1 MPLPEH
7 VRGYLIRLLERD
19 AAERAQADAELDE
32 LARAAEIHQTRPLPE
47 ALRGWLN
54 SATGQMRWKR
64 ARPVAAKE
72 LADHLSDQYEA
83 FLDEGMD
90 EDAAAEATAREMGD
104 AVETGTLLDRAWRP
118 RPDWVMLGIVL
129 LVAAVGKVV
138 QYLLGMN
145 PANEVPILATTQVG
159 IYLYGVVFLFA
170 GYFLDYTIF
179 GRHCKLLF
187 TLWCVVGLLMLF
199 GPLQRIQSGAN
210 ISLRRWVWFFPVL
223 FAGILYGQR
232 GKGTAGIRNCLLYM
246 LGMWFFTMFAPSTAA
261 LCVLTVVCCGMLFA
275 AVWRGVFGKRTKGRL
290 VLSLLPVLMIAAY
303 AACMLCFS
311 DAAREQMAL
320 FFNPLLDPNGEG
332 FTGSV
337 MRFIMFGSVTDL
349 GDWDVVVSPVTDFCM
364 NGLGGT
370 ADYILAS
377 AKYSWGWTGFLILL
391 GLEVLFLVWGFHL
404 ARRQTGL
411 LARSVC
417 MGVML
422 TFALQTALYVL
433 QNFGFMLL
441 SAYGLPL
448 LSYGANYL
456 LQTMFLLGVLL
467 SAQRTGQLESGLA
480 PAPALERKRE
490 PS

>member
-1 MPLPEH
+1 MRLPEG
-7 VRGYLIRLLERD
+7 VRRYLIHLLERD
-19 AAERAQADAELDE
+19 AAERAQATAELDA
-32 LARAAEIHQTRPLPE
+32 LAEAAKGHAARPLPDT
-47 ALRGWLN
+47 LRGWLN
-54 SATGQMRWKR
+54 DATGQMRWKR

-129 LVAAVGKVV
+129 LVAAVGKVA
-138 QYLLGMN
+138 QYLLGLDS
-145 PANEVPILATTQVG
+145 ASQAPIRAETQVV
-159 IYLYGVVFLFA
+159 IYLYGVACLLI

-179 GRHCKLLF
+179 GRHCKLLYA
-187 TLWCVVGLLMLF
+187 LWCVVGLLMAF

-210 ISLRRWVWFFPVL
+210 FYLRQWVWFVPVL
-223 FAGILYGQR
+223 FAGVLYSQR
-232 GKGTAGIRNCLLYM
+232 GKGTAGIRNCLLSM
-246 LGMWFFTMFAPSTAA
+246 IGLWFFTMFAPSTAA
-261 LCVLTVVCCGMLFA
+261 LCVLTTVCCGLLFA
-275 AVWRGVFGKRTKGRL
+275 AVWRGAFGKRTRGRL
-290 VLSLLPVLMIAAY
+290 VLSI
-303 AACMLCFS
+303 S
-311 DAAREQMAL
+311 
-320 FFNPLLDPNGEG
+320 PLLAALVLCIWRMWNTDYLRDRLAVLFHPQLDAWGNGYQ
-332 FTGSV
+332 GSV
-337 MRFIMFGSVTDL
+337 IQQIMFGIPMPAKEPGIQVMAVAPDISNL
-349 GDWDVVVSPVTDFCM
+349 I
-364 NGLGGT
+364 LT
-370 ADYILAS
+370 A
-377 AKYSWGWTGFLILL
+377 AKSHFGWLGFLILL
-391 GLEVLFLVWGFHL
+391 GLEVLFLLWGFRL

-480 PAPALERKRE
+480 PASALERKRE

>member
-1 MPLPEH
+1 MRLPES
-7 VRGYLIRLLERD
+7 VRRYLIHLLERD
-19 AAERAQADAELDE
+19 AAERAQATAELDA
-32 LARAAEIHQTRPLPE
+32 LAEAAKGHAARPLPDT
-47 ALRGWLN
+47 LRGWLN
-54 SATGQMRWKR
+54 DATGQMRWKR

-104 AVETGTLLDRAWRP
+104 AVETGTRLDRAWRP

-138 QYLLGMN
+138 QYLLGLD
-145 PANEVPILATTQVG
+145 PANQAPIRAETQVV
-159 IYLYGVVFLFA
+159 IYLYGVACLLI

-179 GRHCKLLF
+179 GRHCKLLYA
-187 TLWCVVGLLMLF
+187 LWCVVGLLMAF

-210 ISLRRWVWFFPVL
+210 IYLRRWVWFFPVL
-223 FAGILYGQR
+223 FAGVLYSQR

-275 AVWRGVFGKRTKGRL
+275 AVWRGTFGKRTKGRL
-290 VLSLLPVLMIAAY
+290 VLSLLPMLMIAAY

-311 DAAREQMAL
+311 DLAREQMAL
-320 FFNPLLDPNGEG
+320 FFNPLLDPNGKG

-391 GLEVLFLVWGFHL
+391 GLEVLFLVWGFRL

-433 QNFGFMLL
+433 QNFGFILF

-448 LSYGANYL
+448 LSYGGNYL
-456 LQTMFLLGVLL
+456 FQSMFLLGVLL
-467 SAQRTGQLESGLA
+467 SAQRTGRLESGLA
-480 PAPALERKRE
+480 PRVSRVSEVGK
-490 PS
+490 

>member
-1 MPLPEH
+1 
-7 VRGYLIRLLERD
+7 
-19 AAERAQADAELDE
+19 
-32 LARAAEIHQTRPLPE
+32 
-47 ALRGWLN
+47 
-54 SATGQMRWKR
+54 MRWKR

-72 LADHLSDQYEA
+72 LADHLSDQYGA

-129 LVAAVGKVV
+129 LVAAVGLMV
-138 QYLLGMN
+138 QYVLRPHNDLEWYMLLGHYV
-145 PANEVPILATTQVG
+145 AGTIC
-159 IYLYGVVFLFA
+159 LFF

-179 GRHCKLLF
+179 GRHCKLLY

-275 AVWRGVFGKRTKGRL
+275 AVWRGVFGKRTGGRL
-290 VLSLLPVLMIAAY
+290 VLALLPVLMIAAY
-303 AACMLCFS
+303 AVYLFCSYAE
-311 DAAREQMAL
+311 ARKQIYL
-320 FFNPLLDPNGEG
+320 FFNPFLDPSGDG
-332 FTGSV
+332 WQGV
-337 MRFIMFGSVTDL
+337 MARNFMFGQPGEQGQGVLSIWLPDAAEDWLLMVSKIQFGWL
-349 GDWDVVVSPVTDFCM
+349 GF
-364 NGLGGT
+364 
-370 ADYILAS
+370 A
-377 AKYSWGWTGFLILL
+377 ILL
-391 GLEVLFLVWGFHL
+391 GLEVLFLVWGFRL

>member
-19 AAERAQADAELDE
+19 AAERAQTTAELDA
-32 LARAAEIHQTRPLPE
+32 LARAAEVHQARPLPDV
-47 ALRGWLN
+47 LRGWLN
-54 SATGQMRWKR
+54 NATGQMRWKR

-118 RPDWVMLGIVL
+118 QPDWVMLGIVL

-179 GRHCKLLF
+179 GRHCKLLYA
-187 TLWCVVGLLMLF
+187 LWCVVGLLMTF

-232 GKGTAGIRNCLLYM
+232 GKGTAGIRNCLLSM
-246 LGMWFFTMFAPSTAA
+246 IGLWFFAMFAPSTSA
-261 LCVLTVVCCGMLFA
+261 LCVLTTVCCGMLFA
-275 AVWRGVFGKRTKGRL
+275 AVWRGAFGKRTKGKM
-290 VLSLLPVLMIAAY
+290 VLSVL
-303 AACMLCFS
+303 
-311 DAAREQMAL
+311 
-320 FFNPLLDPNGEG
+320 PLLVILAFGIWLIFNIPHLWDHVAILFHPQVDAMYDG
-332 FTGSV
+332 FQGSV
-337 MRFIMFGSVTDL
+337 IQNIMFGIPAPEIEPIDPTWLFTRNDGI
-349 GDWDVVVSPVTDFCM
+349 GDW
-364 NGLGGT
+364 
-370 ADYILAS
+370 ILAT
-377 AKYSWGWTGFLILL
+377 AKLQFGWAGFLILL
-391 GLEVLFLVWGFHL
+391 GLEVLFLVWGFRL

-417 MGVML
+417 MGVMA
-422 TFALQTALYVL
+422 TFALQTAMYVL

>member
-19 AAERAQADAELDE
+19 AAERAQTTAELDA
-32 LARAAEIHQTRPLPE
+32 LARAAEVHQTRPLPDV
-47 ALRGWLN
+47 LRGWLN
-54 SATGQMRWKR
+54 NATGQMRWKR

-104 AVETGTLLDRAWRP
+104 AVETGTRLDRAWRP

-179 GRHCKLLF
+179 GRHCKLLYA
-187 TLWCVVGLLMLF
+187 LWCVVGLLMAF

-223 FAGILYGQR
+223 FAGVLYSQR
-232 GKGTAGIRNCLLYM
+232 GKGTAGIRNCLLSM
-246 LGMWFFTMFAPSTAA
+246 IGLWFFARFAPSTSA
-261 LCVLTVVCCGMLFA
+261 LCVLTVVSCGMLFA
-275 AVWRGVFGKRTKGRL
+275 AVWRGTFGKRTKGRL

-303 AACMLCFS
+303 AVYLFCSYAE
-311 DAAREQMAL
+311 ARKQIYL
-320 FFNPLLDPNGEG
+320 FFNPFLDPSGDG
-332 FTGSV
+332 WQGV
-337 MRFIMFGSVTDL
+337 MARNFMFGQPGEQGQGVLSIWLPDAAEDWLLMVSKIQFGWL
-349 GDWDVVVSPVTDFCM
+349 GF
-364 NGLGGT
+364 
-370 ADYILAS
+370 A
-377 AKYSWGWTGFLILL
+377 ILL
-391 GLEVLFLVWGFHL
+391 GLEVLFLVWGFRL

-417 MGVML
+417 MGVMA
-422 TFALQTALYVL
+422 TFALQTAMYVL

>member
-54 SATGQMRWKR
+54 NATGQMRWKR

-129 LVAAVGKVV
+129 AVAAVGLVV
-138 QYLLGMN
+138 QYVLRPHNDLEWYMLLGHYV
-145 PANEVPILATTQVG
+145 AGTICLVL
-159 IYLYGVVFLFA
+159 

-179 GRHCKLLF
+179 GRHCKLLY
-187 TLWCVVGLLMLF
+187 TLWCVVGLLMAF

-210 ISLRRWVWFFPVL
+210 FYLRQWVWFFPVL
-223 FAGILYGQR
+223 FAGILYSQR
-232 GKGTAGIRNCLLYM
+232 GKGTPGIRNCLLYM
-246 LGMWFFTMFAPSTAA
+246 LGMWFFAMFAPSTSA
-261 LCVLTVVCCGMLFA
+261 LCVLTVVSCGMLAA
-275 AVWRGVFGKRTKGRL
+275 AVWRGAFGKRTKGRL
-290 VLSLLPVLMIAAY
+290 LLSLLPVLMIAAY
-303 AACMLCFS
+303 AAYLFCFYDS
-311 DAAREQMAL
+311 AREQIAAL
-320 FFNPLLDPNGEG
+320 LHPQAAANGDG
-332 FTGSV
+332 YMGSV
-337 MRFIMFGSVTDL
+337 IQRILFGIPAPEIEPIDTTWLFARVDGISDWILTIMKMRH
-349 GDWDVVVSPVTDFCM
+349 
-364 NGLGGT
+364 
-370 ADYILAS
+370 
-377 AKYSWGWTGFLILL
+377 GWAGFLILL
-391 GLEVLFLVWGFHL
+391 GLEVLFLLWGFRL

-411 LARSVC
+411 LARGVC

-422 TFALQTALYVL
+422 TFALQAALYVL
-433 QNFGFMLL
+433 QNSGFMLVA
-441 SAYGLPL
+441 AYGLPL
-448 LSYGANYL
+448 LSYGGNYL
-456 LQTMFLLGVLL
+456 FQTMFLLGVLL
-467 SAQRTGQLESGLA
+467 SAQRSGQLESG
-480 PAPALERKRE
+480 PAPIGK
-490 PS
+490 

>member
-19 AAERAQADAELDE
+19 AAERAQTTAELDA
-32 LARAAEIHQTRPLPE
+32 LAQAAEVHQARPLPE

-54 SATGQMRWKR
+54 NATGQMRWKR

-104 AVETGTLLDRAWRP
+104 AVETGTRLDRAWRP

-129 LVAAVGKVV
+129 LVAAVGLVV
-138 QYLLGMN
+138 QYVLRPHNDLEWYMLLGHYV
-145 PANEVPILATTQVG
+145 AGTIC
-159 IYLYGVVFLFA
+159 LFF

-187 TLWCVVGLLMLF
+187 TLWCVVGLLMAF
-199 GPLQRIQSGAN
+199 GPLQRIQGGAN
-210 ISLRRWVWFFPVL
+210 ISLRRWMWFFPVL

-232 GKGTAGIRNCLLYM
+232 GKGTAGIRNCLLSM
-246 LGMWFFTMFAPSTAA
+246 IGLWFFAMFAPSTSA

-275 AVWRGVFGKRTKGRL
+275 AVWRGAFGKRTKGRL

-311 DAAREQMAL
+311 DLAREQMAL
-320 FFNPLLDPNGEG
+320 FFNPLLDPNGKG

-377 AKYSWGWTGFLILL
+377 ANYSWGWAGFLILL
-391 GLEVLFLVWGFHL
+391 GLEVLFLVWGFRL

-417 MGVML
+417 MGVMV